1 MRFLTDDGRFG
12 LLVAPLQGRGMFR
25 FQLIIDSQL
34 IGDTEPCILGTAMS
48 RLGELTHLDDDRL
61 NLLFSDRDTVL
72 SALLT
77 EEELH
82 DRTTLSI
89 AESLDDW
96 LIHGYVYKGNVVVVA
111 RGDEDGSLMGPT
123 LVTVVTSDEYDPIIA
138 AARGYWSSINS
149 SSIS

>member
-12 LLVAPLQGRGMFR
+12 FLVAPLAGYSMFR
-25 FQLIIDSQL
+25 FQLVVDGRL
-34 IGDTEPCILGTAMS
+34 IGDSDPCILGTAMA
-48 RLGELTHLDDDRL
+48 RLGSLTHLDDDRL
-61 NLLFSDRDTVL
+61 DLPFSDQDVAL

-96 LIHGYVYKGNVVVVA
+96 LIHGYVYKGNVVMVA
-111 RGDEDGSLMGPT
+111 RGDEDGSLTGPT
-123 LVTVVTSDEYDPIIA
+123 LVSVVAASEYDPIIE
-138 AARGYWSSINS
+138 AARGYWLKVSNPST
-149 SSIS
+149 

>member
-12 LLVAPLQGRGMFR
+12 FLVAPSEGRGMFR

-34 IGDTEPCILGTAMS
+34 IGDAEPCILGTAMA
-48 RLGELTHLDDDRL
+48 RLRGLAHLEDDRL
-61 NLLFSDRDTVL
+61 GLLFSNRDAVL
-72 SALLT
+72 SALLA

-96 LIHGYVYKGNVVVVA
+96 LIHGYVYKGDVVVVA

-123 LVTVVTSDEYDPIIA
+123 LVSVVASVEYDPIIEA
-138 AARGYWSSINS
+138 VRGYWSSVNS
-149 SSIS
+149 SSIL

>member
-1 MRFLTDDGRFG
+1 MKFLTDDARFG
-12 LLVAPLQGRGMFR
+12 FLVTPLKGRGMFR

-34 IGDTEPCILGTAMS
+34 IGDTEPSILGTAMA
-48 RLGELTHLDDDRL
+48 RLGDLTHLDDDRL
-61 NLLFSDRDTVL
+61 DLLSSDRD
-72 SALLT
+72 ALLAVLLN

-123 LVTVVTSDEYDPIIA
+123 LVAVVKSAEYDQIVD
-138 AARGYWSSINS
+138 AARSYWSSINS
-149 SSIS
+149 S

>member
-12 LLVAPLQGRGMFR
+12 LLVAPLKGRGMFR
-25 FQLIIDSQL
+25 FQLVIDGRL
-34 IGDTEPCILGTAMS
+34 IGDTDPCILGTAMA
-48 RLGELTHLDDDRL
+48 RLGNLTHLDDDRL
-61 NLLFSDRDTVL
+61 DFLFSDMDVVL

-96 LIHGYVYKGNVVVVA
+96 LIHGYVYKGNVVMVA
-111 RGDEDGSLMGPT
+111 RGDGDGSLTGPT
-123 LVTVVTSDEYDPIIA
+123 LVSVVASAEYEPIIE
-138 AARGYWSSINS
+138 AARSYWSRASNLSI
-149 SSIS
+149 

>member
-1 MRFLTDDGRFG
+1 MTDDGRFG
-12 LLVAPLQGRGMFR
+12 FLVAPLEGRGMFR
-25 FQLIIDSQL
+25 FQLIVDSQL
-34 IGDTEPCILGTAMS
+34 IGDTEPCILGTAMA
-48 RLGELTHLDDDRL
+48 RLKGLTHLDDDRL
-61 NLLFSDRDTVL
+61 GLLFSDRDVVL

-89 AESLDDW
+89 AESLDGW

-111 RGDEDGSLMGPT
+111 RGDEDGSLTGPT
-123 LVTVVTSDEYDPIIA
+123 LVAVVASAEYAPIVE
-138 AARGYWSSINS
+138 AARNYWSSVNS

>member
-1 MRFLTDDGRFG
+1 MTDDGRFG
-12 LLVAPLQGRGMFR
+12 FLVSPLKGRGMFR

-34 IGDTEPCILGTAMS
+34 IGDTEPCILGTAMA
-48 RLGELTHLDDDRL
+48 RLGSLTHLEDDRL
-61 NLLFSDRDTVL
+61 NLFASDRDIIL

-96 LIHGYVYKGNVVVVA
+96 LIHGYTHKGNTVVVA
-111 RGDEDGSLMGPT
+111 RGDEDGSLTGPT
-123 LVTVVTSDEYDPIIA
+123 LVAVVASAEYDSIIQ
-138 AARGYWSSINS
+138 AARIYWSSVNS
-149 SSIS
+149 SIIS